1 EEGLRLV
8 RERGAS
14 PVLGTA
20 LVTAGRLA
28 LAQGS
33 LGTARWSLRTS
44 LALARA
50 RGEARGAAVARRHLA
65 EVLFL
70 SGEPRLARHLLS
82 RGLVTFRRLGE
93 ERELAACLGRLGGV
107 LAFEGRWEDAEGAL
121 REGLAVLEQ
130 PGGGSAPPRAEL
142 GRVLTSQGRLEE
154 AAVCFESCLRA
165 GRETGHPGT
174 LVAALCGQGT
184 VYLLRGEA
192 ERARGC
198 FAEAR
203 AVCERLNERRGLA
216 DARLGLGRVALARG
230 ELAAARAHLDGALCT
245 AMEVGA
251 VPLVLEVLAAL
262 AELSRRPEP
271 LPQLEQ
277 ALRSIHA
284 HPLASAVTRQR
295 IAQRL
300 GGDRTP
306 SPPGESPEL
315 PLLVSQVLG
324 ALAG

>member
-1 EEGLRLV
+1 
-8 RERGAS
+8 
-14 PVLGTA
+14 
-20 LVTAGRLA
+20 
-28 LAQGS
+28 
-33 LGTARWSLRTS
+33 
-44 LALARA
+44 
-50 RGEARGAAVARRHLA
+50 
-65 EVLFL
+65 
-70 SGEPRLARHLLS
+70 PRLARHLLS
-82 RGLVTFRRLGE
+82 RGLVAFRRLGE

-107 LAFEGRWEDAEGAL
+107 LAFEGRWEDAEGTL
-121 REGLAVLEQ
+121 REGLAVWEQ
-130 PGGGSAPPRAEL
+130 PGGGGVPPRAEL

-154 AAVCFESCLRA
+154 AAACFESCLRA

-198 FAEAR
+198 FAEAW

-230 ELAAARAHLDGALCT
+230 EPAAARAHLDGALRT

-251 VPLVLEVLAAL
+251 VPLVLEVLVAL

-271 LPQLEQ
+271 PPQLEQ
-277 ALRSIHA
+277 ALRSIHS

-295 IAQRL
+295 VAQRL
-300 GGDRTP
+300 GGERAP
-306 SPPGESPEL
+306 SPPGGSPEL